1 MTRYYY
7 ECCKCGAFLDGVHT
21 APTKCSSCETL
32 SCQAGPSPA
41 SLDTAYHRPI
51 EMFSVAPMG
60 ADEYD
65 TLRRKLPDVEFTPQL
80 VPIAHNLAEKRRIL
94 KATGFEDRSGR
105 G

>member
-7 ECCKCGAFLDGVHT
+7 ECCKCGTFLNGVHT
-21 APTKCSSCETL
+21 APTKCPSCEAGSCAAGL
-32 SCQAGPSPA
+32 SPSSP
-41 SLDTAYHRPI
+41 DTAYHRPI

-60 ADEYD
+60 ADEYNE
-65 TLRRKLPDVEFTPQL
+65 LRTKLPDVEFTPQL
-80 VPIAHNLAEKRRIL
+80 VPIAYNLAEKQRIL